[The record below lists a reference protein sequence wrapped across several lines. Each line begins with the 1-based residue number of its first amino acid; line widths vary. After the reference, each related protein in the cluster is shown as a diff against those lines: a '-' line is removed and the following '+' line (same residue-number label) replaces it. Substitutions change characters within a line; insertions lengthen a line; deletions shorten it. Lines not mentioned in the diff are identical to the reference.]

1 MVCYINSLDW
11 QRYLSSLSSSP
22 DTFFGDPTKA
32 AGGNILGHSS
42 TYRMYL
48 RKSGEIRDAKMMDS
62 PYHPY
67 SDTRFTLN
75 EKGTDDIEEEGLKKT
90 RTNSKRRVDDED

>member
-1 MVCYINSLDW
+1 
-11 QRYLSSLSSSP
+11 
-22 DTFFGDPTKA
+22 
-32 AGGNILGHSS
+32 
-42 TYRMYL
+42 
-48 RKSGEIRDAKMMDS
+48 MMDS

-90 RTNSKRRVDDED
+90 RTSSKRHVDDED